1 VSDVKEREQ
10 EQATR
15 SQAKLFKLK
24 MALGVPL
31 EMKILTSL
39 EAVPQQRRP

>member
-24 MALGVPL
+24 MALGV
-31 EMKILTSL
+31 EERSSRN
-39 EAVPQQRRP
+39 ENFDES